1 MANYGMIIDLK
12 NCVGCAGCDIA
23 CKTENNLDH
32 DVHWSFHITE
42 TTGVFPNVGY
52 RYIPKLCNH
61 CENAS
66 CVKVCPTQAMYKD
79 ENGLTLHDPD
89 KCIGCRSCELACPY
103 NCISF
108 NEDVQHQHQWQMDTE
123 PLLEGIT
130 SSGKEIAE
138 KFDNVPF
145 PNYNPDR
152 AKTYDGVRRK
162 GIVEKCTLCDHR
174 ILDGKDP
181 WCVVSCPADA
191 RIFGD
196 FDDPKSEVSIL
207 LAENSAFQLLKSK
220 GTKPKVYY
228 INEF

>member
-1 MANYGMIIDLK
+1 MPNYGMVIDLN

-23 CKTENNLDH
+23 CKTENNLEH
-32 DVHWSFHITE
+32 DVHWSFHTTE
-42 TTGVFPNVGY
+42 TKGVFPDVSY

-66 CVKVCPTQAMYKD
+66 CVKVCPTQAMHKD

-103 NCISF
+103 GVINF
-108 NEDVQHQHQWQMDTE
+108 NADEQFQLKMDTE
-123 PLLEGIT
+123 PMLEGIT
-130 SSGKEIAE
+130 STGEEMAK
-138 KFDNVPF
+138 KFSDVPF

-162 GIVEKCTLCDHR
+162 GIVDKCTLCDHR
-174 ILDGKDP
+174 IKENKEP
-181 WCVVSCPADA
+181 WCVVSCPANA

-196 FDDPKSEVSIL
+196 FDDPNSKVSKIIKTR
-207 LAENSAFQLLKSK
+207 STTQLLKTK

-228 INEF
+228 VDEF

>member
-1 MANYGMIIDLK
+1 MANYGMVINLN

-32 DVHWSFHITE
+32 DVHWSFHVTE

-52 RYIPKLCNH
+52 RYIPKMCNH
-61 CENAS
+61 CENAA
-66 CVKVCPTQAMYKD
+66 CIKACPTKAMHKD
-79 ENGLTLHDPD
+79 KNGLTLHDAD
-89 KCIGCRSCELACPY
+89 KCIGCRSCQLACPY
-103 NCISF
+103 GCISF
-108 NEDVQHQHQWQMDTE
+108 NEEVQHQLRMDTE
-123 PLLEGIT
+123 PLLAGMT
-130 SSGKEIAE
+130 SCGKDISK
-138 KFDNVPF
+138 KFDNVPI

-174 ILDGKDP
+174 IVDGKNP
-181 WCVVSCPADA
+181 WCVESCPADA

-196 FDDPKSEVSIL
+196 FDDPNSEVSKL
-207 LAENSAFQLLKSK
+207 VAENSSFQLLKSK

-228 INEF
+228 IDEF